1 MKIGIFT
8 IFLVVMIITML
19 KSVVD
24 SAPIIFVKMGQ
35 DQIGTI
41 DYTMTS
47 PNGGN
52 NFIKGNINWY
62 NIDPFHN
69 PLNFS
74 QQPYTLSEDEKILYG
89 IELHNLKIS

>member
-35 DQIGTI
+35 DQVGTI
-41 DYTMTS
+41 DYTITS

-52 NFIKGNINWY
+52 FIMNGNYNWY

-74 QQPYTLSEDEKILYG
+74 
-89 IELHNLKIS
+89 

>member
-47 PNGGN
+47 PNGGS
-52 NFIKGNINWY
+52 NFIKGNMNWY

-69 PLNFS
+69 PLNYS
-74 QQPYTLSEDEKILYG
+74 
-89 IELHNLKIS
+89 